1 MYRGRAG
8 RVLGRVGS
16 VRLYYS
22 RDVAETLVD
31 NRSKLIFITNTDSV
45 RAMYRKVPKTC
56 DPSPPTGTS
65 QRAAKRVYIE
75 WFAKFAFDPTR
86 PP

>member
-1 MYRGRAG
+1 MTTEGSHVSCSRSHVRPGRGVPVPASVKRRLGLEYAVYCGTRDVDTEHVQGTGCG

-31 NRSKLIFITNTDSV
+31 NRSK
-45 RAMYRKVPKTC
+45 
-56 DPSPPTGTS
+56 
-65 QRAAKRVYIE
+65 
-75 WFAKFAFDPTR
+75 
-86 PP
+86 